1 MDLLDQQIGGHT
13 GQRNT
18 GRFPVLG
25 RIDWMLLL
33 FALPISIAGLVTMQA
48 YGTGSIFFY
57 RQEMWLSIAVA
68 VFFAMSFVD
77 VSILKKTK
85 VLVTMFAI
93 CTAFLVLLFVAGH
106 TSNGAKSWFALG
118 GFSIQPSDFMKIIL
132 ILILAKY
139 FSRRHVAIGQVK
151 HLLISAAYAFVPFV
165 LVFLEPDFGVAAIIG
180 IIWLGMALVAGIK
193 KRHLLLLAGIGT
205 VVFIILWSFI
215 FKPYQKDRISTFL
228 NPLHDIHGS
237 GYNVH
242 QAMIAVGSGGLV
254 GKGVGYGTQS
264 RLRYLPE
271 YQTDFIFA
279 AFAEEWGFVGA
290 LLLLILYGLLLARIL
305 AIAIHG
311 ASNFES
317 LFAAGIMI
325 LFISHILINMGM
337 NMGIVPVTGI
347 TLPFMSYGGSHLIV
361 EFGAL
366 GILSAMRKNT
376 RPIHPEDLTKEFEGL

>member
-1 MDLLDQQIGGHT
+1 MELFDRLLSKQSPQA
-13 GQRNT
+13 
-18 GRFPVLG
+18 GRFPVLS

-33 FALPISIAGLVTMQA
+33 FALPISLAGLVTMQS
-48 YGTGSIFFY
+48 YGAGSIFFY
-57 RQEMWLSIAVA
+57 RQEMWLAISVA
-68 VFFAMSFVD
+68 LFFALSFID

-85 VLVTMFAI
+85 VLVALYAT
-93 CTAFLVLLFVAGH
+93 CVAFLTLLFVAGH
-106 TSNGAKSWFALG
+106 TWFALG
-118 GFSIQPSDFMKIIL
+118 GFSIQPSDFMKIVL

-165 LVFLEPDFGVAAIIG
+165 LVFLEPDFGVAAIIA

-193 KRHLLLLAGIGT
+193 KRHLLLLAGIAAI
-205 VVFIILWSFI
+205 VFVLLWSFV
-215 FKPYQKDRISTFL
+215 FKAYQKDRISTFL
-228 NPLHDIHGS
+228 NPLHDIHGA

-290 LLLLILYGLLLARIL
+290 MLILLLFGLLLARIL
-305 AIAIHG
+305 STAIHG

-317 LFAAGIMI
+317 LFAAGVMI

-347 TLPFMSYGGSHLIV
+347 TLPFMSYGGSHLII
-361 EFGAL
+361 EFGSL
-366 GILSAMRKNT
+366 GLLSAMRKNT

>member
-1 MDLLDQQIGGHT
+1 MELFDRLLSKQSPQA
-13 GQRNT
+13 
-18 GRFPVLG
+18 GRFPVLS

-33 FALPISIAGLVTMQA
+33 FALPISLAGLVTMQS
-48 YGTGSIFFY
+48 YGAGSIFFY
-57 RQEMWLSIAVA
+57 RQEMWLAISVA
-68 VFFAMSFVD
+68 LFFALSFID

-85 VLVTMFAI
+85 VLVALYAT
-93 CTAFLVLLFVAGH
+93 CVAFLTLLFVAGH

-118 GFSIQPSDFMKIIL
+118 GFSIQPSDFMKIVL

-165 LVFLEPDFGVAAIIG
+165 LVFLEPDFGVAAIIA

-193 KRHLLLLAGIGT
+193 KRHLLLLAGIAAI
-205 VVFIILWSFI
+205 VFVLLWSFV
-215 FKPYQKDRISTFL
+215 FKAYQKDRISTFL
-228 NPLHDIHGS
+228 NPLHDIHGA

-290 LLLLILYGLLLARIL
+290 MLILLLFGLLLARIL
-305 AIAIHG
+305 STAIHG

-317 LFAAGIMI
+317 LFAAGVMI

-347 TLPFMSYGGSHLIV
+347 TLPFMSYGGSHLII
-361 EFGAL
+361 EFGSL
-366 GILSAMRKNT
+366 GLLSAMRKNT

>member
-1 MDLLDQQIGGHT
+1 MLS
-13 GQRNT
+13 
-18 GRFPVLG
+18 

-33 FALPISIAGLVTMQA
+33 FALPITIAGLVTMQA

-57 RQEMWLSIAVA
+57 RQEMWLAISIL
-68 VFFAMSFVD
+68 VFFLTSFID

-85 VLVTMFAI
+85 VLVALFAG
-93 CTAFLVLLFVAGH
+93 CVVLLLLLFVLGH

-193 KRHLLLLAGIGT
+193 KRHLLLLAGIGAI
-205 VVFIILWSFI
+205 VFVILWSFI

-242 QAMIAVGSGGLV
+242 QAMIAVGSGGAF

-290 LLLLILYGLLLARIL
+290 MLLLLLYGLLLARIL
-305 AIAIHG
+305 AMALHG

-317 LFAAGIMI
+317 LFAAGVMI

-347 TLPFMSYGGSHLIV
+347 TLPFMSYGGSHLIM